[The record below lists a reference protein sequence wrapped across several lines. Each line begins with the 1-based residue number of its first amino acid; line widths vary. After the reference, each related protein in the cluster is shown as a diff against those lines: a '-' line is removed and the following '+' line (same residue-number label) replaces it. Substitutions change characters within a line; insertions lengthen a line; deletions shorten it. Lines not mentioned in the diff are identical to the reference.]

1 MEKETVIAHL
11 EIINGQ
17 PMVRVNGQ
25 STTTQHLIEYLKQG
39 VKKED
44 IKACTPKYK
53 DGKTIYKFKVF
64 DNHGVF
70 SNYFVIKV
78 NSNERYLHK
87 DTIKQINE
95 VTNTSTLIK
104 KVNINRF
111 IAGISAGIVLMTL
124 AGPSIAKGLR
134 ELDQKGYEYDQQRY
148 HQYQAPA
155 QVTPEQKKESIEQ
168 YYKHLE
174 EKAKAGDEAAIKEY
188 SEYLAQQTLKEQIEQ
203 ESSKVR

>member
-1 MEKETVIAHL
+1 MEKETVVAHL

-17 PMVRVNGQ
+17 PMVRVKDQ
-25 STTTQHLIEYLKQG
+25 ATTTQHLIEYLKYG

-44 IKACTPKYK
+44 IKACAPKYK
-53 DGKTIYKFKVF
+53 DGKTIYRFKVF
-64 DNHGVF
+64 DDHGVF

-87 DTIKQINE
+87 DAIKQINE
-95 VTNTSTLIK
+95 VANTSNLIK

-124 AGPSIAKGLR
+124 AGPSIAKGLK
-134 ELDQKGYEYDQQRY
+134 ELDQKDHEYDQQRY
-148 HQYQAPA
+148 EQYQAPA
-155 QVTPEQKKESIEQ
+155 QITPEQKKESIEQ
-168 YYKHLE
+168 YYKDLE

-188 SEYLAQQTLKEQIEQ
+188 SQYLVEQQLKQQNVE